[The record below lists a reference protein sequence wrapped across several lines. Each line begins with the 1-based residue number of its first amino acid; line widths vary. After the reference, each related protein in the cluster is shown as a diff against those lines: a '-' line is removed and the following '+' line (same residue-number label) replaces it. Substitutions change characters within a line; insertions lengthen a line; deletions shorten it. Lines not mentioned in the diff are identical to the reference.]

1 MSRVAVARQ
10 CSTLYKAMRKT
21 LKGLLCPDQN
31 PRHCSMFPVHVNR
44 CRVHA
49 LVEGSCRQS
58 LALLIIAASVAG
70 DGTLRPPPK
79 TGMHSHWSTL
89 PQAAGSGRANAP
101 RRSHHA
107 LTVSKAAPVQ
117 AKVMVR
123 QAAHASPG
131 ACRRVPPYLTSRPSA
146 RPASSGEFKIQFKL
160 QQLSKILRN
169 SKFCP
174 KFMKLVLLGSFLID
188 LSSKNVKHT
197 YMSHEIIR

>member
-1 MSRVAVARQ
+1 MLWSRVLAD
-10 CSTLYKAMRKT
+10 SPWL
-21 LKGLLCPDQN
+21 
-31 PRHCSMFPVHVNR
+31 S
-44 CRVHA
+44 
-49 LVEGSCRQS
+49 SSS
-58 LALLIIAASVAG
+58 LHRSPEMGPCAG
-70 DGTLRPPPK
+70 HPK
-79 TGMHSHWSTL
+79 PECSHWSAL